1 MQTDTAV
8 THRHIVRLGMTF
20 GDLATQRRRGR
31 RVAGWLAVVLAFVVT
46 LAVLGAY
53 WKIRSVWNSITH
65 VAVTHL
71 GKRPPKYNNALNLLV
86 FASGS
91 TAGLTR
97 KQQLYWHVGSDT
109 GDAVSETLM
118 IVHIAPGRHQVTVV
132 NLPRD
137 TIVPIY
143 ACAPGKHL
151 SGQQAQPGAV
161 EQIDNALSYGGPS
174 CLWKTVEQQTHIR
187 IDHFIEM
194 RYAGVIKV
202 VDDIGG
208 VNVCL
213 PFAVNNVESGLNLGQ
228 GEHHIN
234 GVQFLEFWRT
244 RENIGNGSDLQ
255 RIQRDDYL
263 LARALEQTLREGL
276 LSSPS
281 RLFRVIDDAA
291 PQLTLDSG
299 FSQSELLHLGE
310 SLRGLSGKSVQFIEA
325 PTVPY
330 PPNLNWVEF
339 AQPQDHKL
347 FRAIAHDAKLPSTSP
362 KATTG
367 QPPSVLASS
376 ASPSQVEVAVLDGSG
391 GTGKAS
397 QIGRGLASRG
407 FHVTKTGNASHNR
420 VRTVVEYGA
429 ASQRPKANAVAGQ
442 LPGAR
447 VKQVASL
454 ASGPVVVIVGSRDNS
469 LKPKPKPST
478 THKVAG
484 LSEKYGGITGTANC
498 RSDGAAFAGPLS
510 P

>member
-1 MQTDTAV
+1 M
-8 THRHIVRLGMTF
+8 
-20 GDLATQRRRGR
+20 
-31 RVAGWLAVVLAFVVT
+31 
-46 LAVLGAY
+46 
-53 WKIRSVWNSITH
+53 
-65 VAVTHL
+65 
-71 GKRPPKYNNALNLLV
+71 

-97 KQQLYWHVGSDT
+97 KQQLYWHVGRDF

-118 IVHIAPGRHQVTVV
+118 IVHISPGRHQVTVV
-132 NLPRD
+132 NIPRD
-137 TIVPIY
+137 TMVPIY
-143 ACAPGKHL
+143 SCASGNGL
-151 SGQQAQPGAV
+151 NGQQAQPGGL
-161 EQIDNALSYGGPS
+161 EQIDATLSYGGPA

-213 PFAVNNVESGLNLGQ
+213 PFAVNNISSGLNLSK
-228 GEHHIN
+228 GEHHID
-234 GVQFLEFWRT
+234 GIQFLEFWRT
-244 RENIGNGSDLQ
+244 RENVGNGSDLQ

-263 LARALEQTLREGL
+263 LARALEQTLRDGL

-281 RLFRVIDDAA
+281 RLVTVITDAA

-299 FSQSELLHLGE
+299 FSQSDLLHLGE
-310 SLRGLSGKSVQFIEA
+310 SLRGLSGRSVQFVEA

-339 AQPQDHKL
+339 AQPQDRKL
-347 FRAIAHDAKLPSTSP
+347 FRAIAHDAKLPRTPP
-362 KATTG
+362 KATT

-376 ASPSQVEVAVLDGSG
+376 ASPSQVTVTVLNGSG
-391 GTGKAS
+391 AAGKGG

-407 FHVTKTGNASHNR
+407 FHVTKTGNAPDNR

-442 LPGAR
+442 IPGAR
-447 VKQVASL
+447 VKQVTSL
-454 ASGPVVVIVGSRDNS
+454 SSGPVVVIAGSRDNS
-469 LKPKPKPST
+469 LKPKPKPSPG
-478 THKVAG
+478 HQVAG
-484 LSEKYGGITGTANC
+484 LSARYGGITGTANC
-498 RSDGAAFAGPLS
+498 RSDTGAFTGPLS

>member
-1 MQTDTAV
+1 
-8 THRHIVRLGMTF
+8 
-20 GDLATQRRRGR
+20 LA
-31 RVAGWLAVVLAFVVT
+31 A
-46 LAVLGAY
+46 LGAY
-53 WKIRSVWNSITH
+53 WKFRSVWTSINH
-65 VAVTHL
+65 VAVGDL
-71 GKRPPKYNNALNLLV
+71 GKRPPKYNKNALNLLV

-97 KQQLYWHVGSDT
+97 RQQLYWHVGRDAE
-109 GDAVSETLM
+109 DAVSETLM
-118 IVHIAPGRHQVTVV
+118 IVHISPGRHQVTVV
-132 NLPRD
+132 NIPRD
-137 TIVPIY
+137 TMVPIY
-143 ACAPGKHL
+143 SCASGHGL
-151 SGQQAQPGAV
+151 AGQQSQPGAL
-161 EQIDNALSYGGPS
+161 EQIDATLSYGGPA

-194 RYAGVIKV
+194 SYAGVIKV
-202 VDDIGG
+202 VNDIGG

-213 PFAVNNVESGLNLGQ
+213 PFAVNNTNSGLNLTEGQ
-228 GEHHIN
+228 HHIG

-263 LARALEQTLREGL
+263 LARALEQTLRDGL

-281 RLFRVIDDAA
+281 RLLRVISDAA

-299 FSQSELLHLGE
+299 FSQDDLLHLGE
-310 SLRGLSGKSVQFIEA
+310 SLRGLSGRSVQFIEA

-362 KATTG
+362 KATSG

-376 ASPSQVEVAVLDGSG
+376 ASPSQVTVTVLNGSG
-391 GTGKAS
+391 ASQKAS
-397 QIGRGLASRG
+397 QVSKGLASRG
-407 FHVTKTGNASHNR
+407 FHVDKTGNAPHNQ

-469 LKPKPKPST
+469 LRPKPKPST

-484 LSEKYGGITGTANC
+484 LSAKYGGINGTANC
-498 RSDGAAFAGPLS
+498 RSDAASFAGPLS